1 MASFPTSSGKRT
13 RNDDRKG
20 YIAVIYAHNMDSP
33 ARLLTSARLSAKLSI
48 RALAARAGV
57 AHSTV
62 TRIESGRMDP
72 TIGMLERLLLSAGCE
87 LQLTGRSLRSPQL
100 GDLTQAWATDPSG
113 QDRPEWTHIRGF
125 LDYLTLN
132 PDAVAPSTAQM
143 PEPSGSDFMDNLL
156 AGIAE
161 KACDDAGIARPSWTR
176 HVPPLTHRWASPGT
190 PRMRQRAMELTP
202 PQLASR
208 GINMTADSLWRNPL
222 RMVANTD
229 SHLVG

>member
-1 MASFPTSSGKRT
+1 M
-13 RNDDRKG
+13 
-20 YIAVIYAHNMDSP
+20 
-33 ARLLTSARLSAKLSI
+33 
-48 RALAARAGV
+48 
-57 AHSTV
+57 
-62 TRIESGRMDP
+62 
-72 TIGMLERLLLSAGCE
+72 
-87 LQLTGRSLRSPQL
+87 RSPQL

-113 QDRPEWTHIRGF
+113 QDRPDWTHIRGF

-143 PEPSGSDFMDNLL
+143 PEPSGSDFMDNLM

-229 SHLVG
+229 SHLVGSSPPRAPSLRTLSRSLVVSPSKATHVDSPSVAQSTKYLS